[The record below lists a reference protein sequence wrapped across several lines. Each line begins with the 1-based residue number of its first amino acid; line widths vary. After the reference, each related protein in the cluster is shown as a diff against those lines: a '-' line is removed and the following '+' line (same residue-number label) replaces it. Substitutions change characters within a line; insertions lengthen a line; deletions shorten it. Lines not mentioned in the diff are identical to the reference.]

1 MSDTASNE
9 SGRSGRMVRSYA
21 VTGGRTRSGAE
32 DLPLEA
38 LVATTPAGRAKADQL
53 AFEKRS
59 ISELCHS
66 PLSIAEI
73 AAHLS
78 IPLGVA
84 RVLVSDMSEQDL
96 VAVHQA
102 GAADDRPDI
111 ELLERV
117 LNGIRAL

>member
-1 MSDTASNE
+1 MSDAAPPE
-9 SGRSGRMVRSYA
+9 GGRSGRMVRSYA

-38 LVATTPAGRAKADQL
+38 LVATTPTGRARADQL
-53 AFEKRS
+53 AFEKRA
-59 ISELCHS
+59 IADLCHG
-66 PLSIAEI
+66 PMSIAEV
-73 AAHLS
+73 ASHLS

-102 GAADDRPDI
+102 GGADDRPDI